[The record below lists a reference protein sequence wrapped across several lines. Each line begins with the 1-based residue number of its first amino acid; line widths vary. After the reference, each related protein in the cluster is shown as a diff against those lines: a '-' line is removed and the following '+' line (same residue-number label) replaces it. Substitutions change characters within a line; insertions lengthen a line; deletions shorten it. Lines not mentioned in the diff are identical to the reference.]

1 MSLTLFIYAC
11 YKMNIRKFIFVIFF
25 AQSPWIFNLNN
36 MRYIEEMNAHVW
48 WMRFL
53 VKVKTWRE
61 REKKAPVTFY
71 RFMLVTQRYIIWL
84 TMMSNFLERF
94 HAKKEMWKCLNISS
108 FLSVLVLVLS
118 GLWSIFNISL
128 MVISAHANITHNYV
142 HSTNSILKFLIFVD
156 FFYYRFFT
164 KRRHEKPK
172 NQHFSSYFRFK
183 HFLLNKRC

>member
-1 MSLTLFIYAC
+1 MYFFKLMPIRVCAKREDRLRVKLQTTPPNVLLNCLRQSIVSARMVLAESTSASDLSTISPVKMVNKYGTCGAIVMSLTLFIYAC

-61 REKKAPVTFY
+61 KKKAPVTFY

-94 HAKKEMWKCLNISS
+94 HAKKRYEKCWAFHRLYQSS
-108 FLSVLVLVLS
+108 SCF
-118 GLWSIFNISL
+118 
-128 MVISAHANITHNYV
+128 
-142 HSTNSILKFLIFVD
+142 
-156 FFYYRFFT
+156 
-164 KRRHEKPK
+164 
-172 NQHFSSYFRFK
+172 
-183 HFLLNKRC
+183 